1 MRSIGIDI
9 HRDFM
14 EVAIAEGG
22 EIRSGP
28 RVAMDPETLE
38 LFAAEPRAQTRSLW
52 RSAATPGRWC
62 GSCAPTSGGLVAA
75 SPTDTGM
82 RQARAKTD
90 RLDARALARLLAA
103 GQLETVWVPD
113 EATQAMR
120 RRLQRRSQLVRT
132 RSAAK
137 NEIHAALMRRLVP
150 KPGFSD
156 LFGKAGRR
164 WLAELELPAAE
175 RESVSSAMRQI
186 EFCESEIAAIE
197 KVVASEA
204 LGSEEIRRLM
214 SVPGVGAITA
224 AAFMAAVGDI
234 RRFPSAKKLVG
245 YLGLDPIVRQSG
257 SSEASYGR
265 ISKQGSAAG
274 RYALVEAS
282 WSVVKA
288 PGPLRAFYE
297 RTKGRRG
304 ASVAIVATARKL
316 ACLFWTL
323 LVRGEDYAYGQP
335 SLTTRR
341 SSAGSSSPPVL
352 ARVGAARASG
362 RPTRRSAMP
371 SARWPSR
378 PRPPTAETSPSSS
391 AWRRCGPSS
400 ARRPRRHRPSSTK
413 RAPARHRGAHLEVT
427 LLGTSSAAG
436 PCPGLRSLAR
446 RLPAP
451 VPDSAT
457 GGAIGQVAL
466 DFHPSRE
473 AEGGHAAA
481 RRLRGAGFT
490 VCPPTGL
497 ASLWTT
503 SATDCRLGERGASV
517 PRMLRLRLPR
527 LSCPRPAGD
536 RRTSVR
542 AQRHRAR

>member
-1 MRSIGIDI
+1 
-9 HRDFM
+9 
-14 EVAIAEGG
+14 
-22 EIRSGP
+22 
-28 RVAMDPETLE
+28 MDPDSLE
-38 LFAAEPRAQTRSLW
+38 LFAQSLGADDQVALEVSGNAW
-52 RSAATPGRWC
+52 EVVRIMRPHVGR
-62 GSCAPTSGGLVAA
+62 LVAA

-90 RLDARALARLLAA
+90 RLDARALARLLAC

-132 RSAAK
+132 KSAAK
-137 NEIHAALMRRLVP
+137 NEVHAALMRRLVP

-175 RESVSSAMRQI
+175 RESVSSAMRQVD
-186 EFCESEIAAIE
+186 FCESEIAAIE

-316 ACLFWTL
+316 ACLFWIL
-323 LVRGEDYAYGQP
+323 LVRGGDYAYTQP
-335 SLTTRR
+335 SLTKRR
-341 SSAGSSSPPVL
+341 RCAEPRAHRRCSQGSGRCRRLEGQCGGPRCRAQDGRAGRGRLPPKRRRVQ
-352 ARVGAARASG
+352 ARRGAAGQAAQGGGEGTGRAG
-362 RPTRRSAMP
+362 RKGRRRDIG
-371 SARWPSR
+371 ARILKSPSR
-378 PRPPTAETSPSSS
+378 
-391 AWRRCGPSS
+391 
-400 ARRPRRHRPSSTK
+400 
-413 RAPARHRGAHLEVT
+413 
-427 LLGTSSAAG
+427 
-436 PCPGLRSLAR
+436 
-446 RLPAP
+446 
-451 VPDSAT
+451 
-457 GGAIGQVAL
+457 GQ
-466 DFHPSRE
+466 
-473 AEGGHAAA
+473 AA
-481 RRLRGAGFT
+481 RRAHAPG
-490 VCPPTGL
+490 
-497 ASLWTT
+497 
-503 SATDCRLGERGASV
+503 SAL
-517 PRMLRLRLPR
+517 
-527 LSCPRPAGD
+527 
-536 RRTSVR
+536 
-542 AQRHRAR
+542 

>member
-1 MRSIGIDI
+1 MSFVHRLSAHHEQGGEMRSIGLDI

-28 RVAMDPETLE
+28 RVAMEPESLE
-38 LFAAEPRAQTRSLW
+38 LFAGSLDRSDQVALEVSGNAW
-52 RSAATPGRWC
+52 EVVRLIRPHVGRI
-62 GSCAPTSGGLVAA
+62 VAA

-90 RLDARALARLLAA
+90 RLDARALARLLSA

-120 RRLQRRSQLVRT
+120 RRLQRRSQLVRAK
-132 RSAAK
+132 SAAK

-150 KPGFSD
+150 KPDVSD

-186 EFCESEIAAIE
+186 AFCESEIAAIE
-197 KVVASEA
+197 KLVAEQA
-204 LGSEEIRRLM
+204 LASAEIQRLM

-234 RRFPSAKKLVG
+234 RRFPSPKKLVG

-288 PGPLRAFYE
+288 PGPSRAFYE

-316 ACLFWTL
+316 ACLFWIL
-323 LVRGEDYAYGQP
+323 LVGGEDYAYGQP
-335 SLTTRR
+335 SLRARKQRQLELTSGAPKGRGGTSVWKANAAVRDAERKMAEQAEAAYRR
-341 SSAGSSSPPVL
+341 HVAEFKRVEALRAKQRKEAQRARDEQHKEGAGATS
-352 ARVGAARASG
+352 GRAS
-362 RPTRRSAMP
+362 
-371 SARWPSR
+371 
-378 PRPPTAETSPSSS
+378 
-391 AWRRCGPSS
+391 
-400 ARRPRRHRPSSTK
+400 
-413 RAPARHRGAHLEVT
+413 
-427 LLGTSSAAG
+427 
-436 PCPGLRSLAR
+436 
-446 RLPAP
+446 
-451 VPDSAT
+451 
-457 GGAIGQVAL
+457 
-466 DFHPSRE
+466 
-473 AEGGHAAA
+473 
-481 RRLRGAGFT
+481 
-490 VCPPTGL
+490 
-497 ASLWTT
+497 
-503 SATDCRLGERGASV
+503 
-517 PRMLRLRLPR
+517 
-527 LSCPRPAGD
+527 
-536 RRTSVR
+536 
-542 AQRHRAR
+542 

>member
-28 RVAMDPETLE
+28 RVAINPESLE
-38 LFAAEPRAQTRSLW
+38 LFAASLERSDQVALEVSGNAWEVVRILRPRV
-52 RSAATPGRWC
+52 GR
-62 GSCAPTSGGLVAA
+62 LLAA

-90 RLDARALARLLAA
+90 RLDARALARLLAS

-113 EATQAMR
+113 EATQAM

-137 NEIHAALMRRLVP
+137 NEIDAALMRRLVP

-175 RESVSSAMRQI
+175 RESVDSAMREI

-197 KVVASEA
+197 KLVASEA
-204 LGSEEIRRLM
+204 LASPEIRRLM

-335 SLTTRR
+335 SLRARKQRQLKLTAGARKGRGGAGVWKANAAVRDAERKMAEQAEAAYRR
-341 SSAGSSSPPVL
+341 SVAEFKRVEALRAKQRKEAQKAEAKRHEEGAGATS
-352 ARVGAARASG
+352 GRAS
-362 RPTRRSAMP
+362 
-371 SARWPSR
+371 
-378 PRPPTAETSPSSS
+378 
-391 AWRRCGPSS
+391 
-400 ARRPRRHRPSSTK
+400 
-413 RAPARHRGAHLEVT
+413 
-427 LLGTSSAAG
+427 
-436 PCPGLRSLAR
+436 
-446 RLPAP
+446 
-451 VPDSAT
+451 
-457 GGAIGQVAL
+457 
-466 DFHPSRE
+466 
-473 AEGGHAAA
+473 
-481 RRLRGAGFT
+481 
-490 VCPPTGL
+490 
-497 ASLWTT
+497 
-503 SATDCRLGERGASV
+503 
-517 PRMLRLRLPR
+517 
-527 LSCPRPAGD
+527 
-536 RRTSVR
+536 
-542 AQRHRAR
+542 

>member
-28 RVAMDPETLE
+28 RVAMNPESLE
-38 LFAAEPRAQTRSLW
+38 LFAASLDRGDQVAMEVSGNAW
-52 RSAATPGRWC
+52 EVVRILRPHVGRI
-62 GSCAPTSGGLVAA
+62 VAA

-156 LFGKAGRR
+156 LFGKAGRK

-175 RESVSSAMRQI
+175 RESVDSAMRQV

-316 ACLFWTL
+316 ACLFWIL
-323 LVRGEDYAYGQP
+323 LVRGEDYAYTQP
-335 SLTTRR
+335 SLTTKK
-341 SSAGSSSPPVL
+341 L
-352 ARVGAARASG
+352 
-362 RPTRRSAMP
+362 
-371 SARWPSR
+371 
-378 PRPPTAETSPSSS
+378 
-391 AWRRCGPSS
+391 
-400 ARRPRRHRPSSTK
+400 
-413 RAPARHRGAHLEVT
+413 
-427 LLGTSSAAG
+427 
-436 PCPGLRSLAR
+436 R
-446 RLPAP
+446 RLELTAG
-451 VPDSAT
+451 ARKGR
-457 GGAIGQVAL
+457 GGAGVWKANAAV
-466 DFHPSRE
+466 RE
-473 AEGGHAAA
+473 AERKMAEQAEAAYRRTVADFKRVDALRAKQRKEAEKA
-481 RRLRGAGFT
+481 RAEQHEKGAGAT
-490 VCPPTGL
+490 SGR
-497 ASLWTT
+497 AS
-503 SATDCRLGERGASV
+503 
-517 PRMLRLRLPR
+517 
-527 LSCPRPAGD
+527 
-536 RRTSVR
+536 
-542 AQRHRAR
+542 